1 MDYLLIMLSSEIK
14 TKQTFLY
21 HFGKQRGKKI
31 PKLPPSSQQNDAEVE
46 DDLPMTMPPMA
57 PAFWM
62 LRAFSANMHCPLCS
76 KAIFPITASGLVS
89 SEQPLYGLLLATNPL
104 VCQK

>member
-1 MDYLLIMLSSEIK
+1 MEDYLPI
-14 TKQTFLY
+14 
-21 HFGKQRGKKI
+21 
-31 PKLPPSSQQNDAEVE
+31 
-46 DDLPMTMPPMA
+46 TMPPMA
-57 PAFWM
+57 PAFCM
-62 LRAFSANMHCPLCS
+62 LRAFSANMHCPLCI

>member
-1 MDYLLIMLSSEIK
+1 MEAYLPI
-14 TKQTFLY
+14 
-21 HFGKQRGKKI
+21 
-31 PKLPPSSQQNDAEVE
+31 
-46 DDLPMTMPPMA
+46 TMPPMA

-62 LRAFSANMHCPLCS
+62 LRAFSANMHCPLCI

-104 VCQK
+104 VWQKYK